1 MTQAEDESRTY
12 VFVVIDEN
20 RYKLSRIPYHVC
32 TQYSLEFLMR
42 LRKLKTEAVWLFC
55 FTENEFHQQ
64 KQQRGQTSVT
74 VANVRYCSVSFDERN
89 RSKSEFGRAQRFGR
103 S

>member
-1 MTQAEDESRTY
+1 MY
-12 VFVVIDEN
+12 VSTKIDINFQEFLM
-20 RYKLSRIPYHVC
+20 YSTH
-32 TQYSLEFLMR
+32 SLEFLMR
-42 LRKLKTEAVWLFC
+42 LRKLKTEAVSLF

-74 VANVRYCSVSFDERN
+74 VANVRYCPVSLDERN
-89 RSKSEFGRAQRFGR
+89 RSKSEFGRSQRFER

>member
-1 MTQAEDESRTY
+1 
-12 VFVVIDEN
+12 
-20 RYKLSRIPYHVC
+20 
-32 TQYSLEFLMR
+32 MR
-42 LRKLKTEAVWLFC
+42 LRKLKTEVVSLF

-74 VANVRYCSVSFDERN
+74 DVNVRYRSVSFDERN
-89 RSKSEFGRAQRFGR
+89 RSKSEFGRAQRFRR

>member
-1 MTQAEDESRTY
+1 MYST
-12 VFVVIDEN
+12 
-20 RYKLSRIPYHVC
+20 H
-32 TQYSLEFLMR
+32 SLEFLMR
-42 LRKLKTEAVWLFC
+42 FRKLKTEAVSLFF

-74 VANVRYCSVSFDERN
+74 VANVRYCPVSLDERN
-89 RSKSEFGRAQRFGR
+89 RSKSEFGRSQRFER